1 MNLKYFLVTKLLG
14 FRVYERLGQLENDLA
29 KSQRKLNQSDE
40 DNINLHNQLRRNQQD
55 YESIMAENNHNLIK
69 ISHLQERNSSLEEN
83 LTELQNSISTL
94 NVNLTSERRAKAR
107 YKNLYENSKETNK
120 DRIAND
126 QVLISQ
132 LQEKIAIERREKA
145 ELNTKIEQIKEDY
158 TAIEQS
164 YIRLQADNSQ
174 LEKANNNIDTD
185 NNETLDEIEN
195 LKRQYA
201 SLQKLYEQAKEDIK
215 KQNARI
221 SKQDSTIDNL
231 KNTNREQEETIEA
244 QSKEIAEIKKVQQSP
259 ATDII
264 PIELE
269 KKNTVDELPISVTDD
284 STIVIEEPI
293 TVIDPE
299 PIKDP
304 TKRTIDTVIDL
315 ENDKE
320 ISAKQFFSQPEGV
333 IFKKRTEL
341 EKAIYLQRP
350 MYVCKYCGQMVKI
363 SGRKTER
370 GVARFFSHLRDSD
383 DCDYKTTTGRTRRE
397 INREKYA
404 RCNEGERHKFLKAEI
419 ARFLELTNGV
429 TDVRTENTV
438 KGNHPILRWRRPDVI
453 ANYRGQEVVF
463 ELQLSTTCVSVIAER
478 DLFYRLNK
486 KHIIWVSN
494 FDEQGEHVDLT
505 NMMVKDIYYNN
516 RMNLFIFDL
525 DAQRKSEELGE
536 LVLKCNWITP
546 DGSWQY
552 PNGNTSDKLGGEYI
566 RLSDLTF
573 DNTYKPYYVDA
584 EQAYYASHPE
594 YKIKV
599 VSIEEENKE
608 ILAELDRQWEEE
620 LSREETEQQKTDEKI
635 QEIIEE
641 NEIDGDVR
649 PTKKYIIAQRLGQ
662 SGLITYD
669 GLIRLP
675 FIYDEIKAHRGWYE
689 GKRNGTIEVF
699 ASNYELIDTDI
710 KRIEKLGDK
719 FKKYVK
725 ENDGDWLWGIMDNNV
740 KQITPPIFSKID
752 VWSSDKFVAVK
763 DGQYCI
769 LNQNGHITIAGY
781 DYISE
786 LDNEGVATIS
796 KDGQEGRI
804 DSECQAIRSDTE
816 RISDSLSKINM
827 LGKWGIEKGDGTI
840 LVPCEYDDLGSFNNG
855 IIGLNGIRFS
865 QLNVN
870 INTDC
875 PVRVKYVAR
884 NERKM
889 LIFKVGNREAF
900 MNLRQQQKA
909 AKNGLKPL
917 ELPQMYFSHA
927 NEEKNLLYLSAT
939 PVKTITA
946 KQQIEVKD
954 SDIPV
959 GSIIEGSIAH
969 VDKNSFVIKSEDGQT
984 AYLHRSTWGEYSM
997 EQFNKGQMVKVEKT
1011 GFDDNHKKHI
1021 WRILAVFRP
1030 MSSNTE
1036 VTI

>member
-1 MNLKYFLVTKLLG
+1 MNLKYFIVTKLLG
-14 FRVYERLGQLENDLA
+14 FRVYERLGQLENNLA
-29 KSQRKLNQSDE
+29 ISQRKLNQSDE

-55 YESIMAENNHNLIK
+55 YESIIAENNHNLIT
-69 ISHLQERNSSLEEN
+69 ISHLQEKNSSLVEN

-94 NVNLTSERRAKAR
+94 NDNLTSEKRAKVR

-132 LQEKIAIERREKA
+132 LQEEIAIERREKA
-145 ELNTKIEQIKEDY
+145 ELNTKIEQIKEEF

-164 YIRLQADNSQ
+164 YIRLQAYNSQ
-174 LEKANNNIDTD
+174 LEEANNNIDTD

-201 SLQKLYEQAKEDIK
+201 SLHELYEQAKEDIK

-244 QSKEIAEIKKVQQSP
+244 QSKEIAKIKKEQQSP

-269 KKNTVDELPISVTDD
+269 KKAPVDELPISVTDD

-299 PIKDP
+299 PLKDP

-341 EKAIYLQRP
+341 EKAIYLRRP
-350 MYVCKYCGQMVKI
+350 KYVCKYCGQMVKI

-383 DCDYKTTTGRTRRE
+383 DCDYKTTTGKTRRE

-404 RCNEGERHKFLKAEI
+404 KCNEGERHKFLKAEI

-429 TDVRTENTV
+429 SDVRTENTV

-463 ELQLSTTCVSVIAER
+463 ELQLSTTFVSVITER
-478 DLFYRLNK
+478 DLFYRLNQ

-494 FDEQGEHVDLT
+494 FDEQGEYVNLT

-516 RMNLFIFDL
+516 RMNLFIFDH
-525 DAQRKSEELGE
+525 DAQRKSEEFGE

-546 DGSWQY
+546 DGNWQY
-552 PNGNTSDKLGGEYI
+552 LNGNTSDKLGGEYI

-573 DNTYKPYYVDA
+573 DNSYKPYYVDA
-584 EQAYYASHPE
+584 EHAYYAAHPE
-594 YKIKV
+594 FKIKV
-599 VSIEEENKE
+599 TNIEEENKE
-608 ILAELDRQWEEE
+608 IIAELDRQWEEE
-620 LSREETEQQKTDEKI
+620 LHREETELQKTEEKI
-635 QEIIEE
+635 QEIIED
-641 NEIDGDVR
+641 NEIDGEVK
-649 PTKKYIIAQRLGQ
+649 PTKKYIIARRLGQ
-662 SGLITYD
+662 YGLITYD
-669 GLIRLP
+669 GIIRLP
-675 FIYDEIKAHRGWYE
+675 FIYDEIKTHRGWYE

-699 ASNYELIDTDI
+699 TSEYELIDADI
-710 KRIEKLGDK
+710 RRIEKLGDNY
-719 FKKYVK
+719 KKYVK
-725 ENDGDWLWGIMDNNV
+725 ENDGDWLWGIMDNNA
-740 KQITPPIFSKID
+740 KLISRPIFSKIG
-752 VWSSDKFVAVK
+752 VWSSDKFIAVQ
-763 DGQYCI
+763 DGQYRI
-769 LNQNGHITIAGY
+769 MNQSGHVIIAGY

-786 LDNEGVATIS
+786 LDDEGMATIS
-796 KDGQEGRI
+796 KDGREGRI
-804 DSECQAIRSDTE
+804 DSDCQFVKSNTE
-816 RISDSLSKINM
+816 RISDSISKINKF
-827 LGKWGIEKGDGTI
+827 GKWGLEKNDGTI
-840 LVPCEYDDLGSFNNG
+840 LVPCNYDDLGSFNNS
-855 IIGLNGIRFS
+855 ILGLNGTHFS
-865 QLNVN
+865 QLDVK
-870 INTDC
+870 IDTDC
-875 PVRVKYVAR
+875 PVRVKFVSR
-884 NERKM
+884 NDRKM
-889 LIFKVGNREAF
+889 LIFKVGDREAF

-909 AKNGLKPL
+909 TKNGLKPT
-917 ELPQMYFSHA
+917 ELTQMYFSHA
-927 NEEKNLLYLSAT
+927 NEDKNLLYLSAI
-939 PVKTITA
+939 PVKTLAA
-946 KQQIEVKD
+946 KQQIEIKD
-954 SDIPV
+954 SDIPI
-959 GSIIEGSIAH
+959 GSIIEGSIIH
-969 VDKNSFVIKSEDGQT
+969 VDKNSFIIKSEEGQT

-997 EQFNKGQMVKVEKT
+997 EQFNKGQMVKVEKI
-1011 GFDDNHKKHI
+1011 GFDSLYKKHI
-1021 WRILAVFRP
+1021 WKIISIYWP
-1030 MSSNTE
+1030 MASGIGN
-1036 VTI
+1036 

>member
-1 MNLKYFLVTKLLG
+1 MKGIAIWLFKKVYGIDVDSLLSDNKGLREENGRHVSRNNSLKKDKESLSEKVMRMEDDNTAIQNKNQELNNQIVLL
-14 FRVYERLGQLENDLA
+14 
-29 KSQRKLNQSDE
+29 KSQIAEQKDKFKKVEE
-40 DNINLHNQLRRNQQD
+40 D
-55 YESIMAENNHNLIK
+55 Y
-69 ISHLQERNSSLEEN
+69 NSN
-83 LTELQNSISTL
+83 
-94 NVNLTSERRAKAR
+94 
-107 YKNLYENSKETNK
+107 
-120 DRIAND
+120 
-126 QVLISQ
+126 ISQ
-132 LQEKIAIERREKA
+132 LKGTLDKAQQDNEGLKTSLDKAKNEIESLK
-145 ELNTKIEQIKEDY
+145 K
-158 TAIEQS
+158 QS
-164 YIRLQADNSQ
+164 QTSPTPLESADDD
-174 LEKANNNIDTD
+174 EA
-185 NNETLDEIEN
+185 LDEIEN
-195 LKRQYA
+195 LKRQY
-201 SLQKLYEQAKEDIK
+201 SRLQELYEQAKEENK

-221 SKQDSTIDNL
+221 SKQESTIDNL
-231 KNTNREQEETIEA
+231 KKVNREQEETIEA
-244 QSKEIAEIKKVQQSP
+244 QSIEIAKIKKEQQSP
-259 ATDII
+259 GTDII
-264 PIELE
+264 PNEPVE
-269 KKNTVDELPISVTDD
+269 NDNVDELPPISATTD
-284 STIVIEEPI
+284 STIIIENPI
-293 TVIDPE
+293 TSNDSE
-299 PIKDP
+299 TSKDS

-315 ENDKE
+315 ESDME
-320 ISAKQFFSQPEGV
+320 IYAKQFFSQPEGI

-404 RCNEGERHKFLKAEI
+404 RCNEGERHKFLKTEI
-419 ARFLELTNGV
+419 AKYLELTNGV

-463 ELQLSTTCVSVIAER
+463 ELQLSTTFVSVIAER

-552 PNGNTSDKLGGEYI
+552 PNGNTSDKLGGKYI

-608 ILAELDRQWEEE
+608 ILAELDKLWEEE
-620 LSREETEQQKTDEKI
+620 LIHEQTEQLKTEEKI
-635 QEIIEE
+635 QEIIEN
-641 NEIDGDVR
+641 NEIDGEVK

-662 SGLITYD
+662 YGLITYD

-710 KRIEKLGDK
+710 KRIEKLGDN

-740 KQITPPIFSKID
+740 KRITQPVFSKID
-752 VWSSDKFVAVK
+752 VWSSDKFIAVQ

-769 LNQNGHITIAGY
+769 LNQNGHIIISGY

-786 LDNEGVATIS
+786 LDNEGMATIS
-796 KDGQEGRI
+796 KDGREGRI
-804 DSECQAIRSDTE
+804 DSECQTIKSNTE
-816 RISDSLSKINM
+816 RISDSISKINK
-827 LGKWGIEKGDGTI
+827 LGQWGLENNDGTI
-840 LVPCEYDDLGSFNNG
+840 LVPCEYNDLGSFNNG

-870 INTDC
+870 INADC
-875 PVRVKYVAR
+875 PVRVKYVSR

-909 AKNGLKPL
+909 VKNGLKPM
-917 ELPQMYFSHA
+917 ELTQMYFSHA
-927 NEEKNLLYLSAT
+927 NEDKNLLYLSAT
-939 PVKTITA
+939 PVKTVAA

-954 SDIPV
+954 SEISI
-959 GSIIEGSIAH
+959 GSIIEGSVVH
-969 VDKNSFVIKSEDGQT
+969 VDQNSLIIKSMDGQT
-984 AYLHRSTWGEYSM
+984 VYLHRSMWGEYSM
-997 EQFNKGQMVKVEKT
+997 EKFNKGQMVKVEKM
-1011 GFDDNHKKHI
+1011 GFDRSYNKHV
-1021 WRILAVFRP
+1021 WKILSVYLP
-1030 MSSNTE
+1030 MASN
-1036 VTI
+1036 VDITI

>member
-1 MNLKYFLVTKLLG
+1 MKGIVIWLLKK
-14 FRVYERLGQLENDLA
+14 VYGIDVDSLRSDNKSLREENGRHVSRNNSLKKDKESLSDKVMHLE
-29 KSQRKLNQSDE
+29 E
-40 DNINLHNQLRRNQQD
+40 
-55 YESIMAENNHNLIK
+55 ENNSIQDKNKDLNNQIA
-69 ISHLQERNSSLEEN
+69 L
-83 LTELQNSISTL
+83 LQNQIMEQKDEFKK
-94 NVNLTSERRAKAR
+94 VEED
-107 YKNLYENSKETNK
+107 YKSN
-120 DRIAND
+120 
-126 QVLISQ
+126 ISQ
-132 LQEKIAIERREKA
+132 LKETLDDARQDNAGLQTSLDEAKKEIESLK
-145 ELNTKIEQIKEDY
+145 EQIQTSPTPVGSSDSDEV
-158 TAIEQS
+158 
-164 YIRLQADNSQ
+164 
-174 LEKANNNIDTD
+174 
-185 NNETLDEIEN
+185 LDEIEN

-201 SLQKLYEQAKEDIK
+201 SLQELHEQAKEENK
-215 KQNARI
+215 KQNATI
-221 SKQDSTIDNL
+221 SKQDSTIENL
-231 KNTNREQEETIEA
+231 KKANKEQEEIIGS
-244 QSKEIAEIKKVQQSP
+244 QLKEIAELKKEKKTP
-259 ATDII
+259 CTDII
-264 PIELE
+264 PNEPVE
-269 KKNTVDELPISVTDD
+269 NDNVDELPPISVTTD
-284 STIVIEEPI
+284 STIIIENPI
-293 TVIDPE
+293 TGNDSE
-299 PIKDP
+299 LSKDS

-315 ENDKE
+315 ENDNE
-320 ISAKQFFSQPEGV
+320 IYAKQFFSQPESV
-333 IFKKRTEL
+333 IFKKRYEL
-341 EKAIYLQRP
+341 ENAIKFRRP

-370 GVARFFSHLRDSD
+370 GVARFFSHLRDSG

-404 RCNEGERHKFLKAEI
+404 RCNEGERHKFLKSEI

-463 ELQLSTTCVSVIAER
+463 ELQLSTTFVSVIAER
-478 DLFYRLNK
+478 DLFYRLNQ

-546 DGSWQY
+546 DGNWQY
-552 PNGNTSDKLGGEYI
+552 PNGNTSDKLGGKYI

-594 YKIKV
+594 YKMKV
-599 VSIEEENKE
+599 VSIEKENKE
-608 ILAELDRQWEEE
+608 ILAELDRQWEKE
-620 LSREETEQQKTDEKI
+620 LSREETEQQKTEEKI

-649 PTKKYIIAQRLGQ
+649 PKKKYIIAQRLGQ

-710 KRIEKLGDK
+710 KRIEKLGDNY
-719 FKKYVK
+719 KKYVK

-769 LNQNGHITIAGY
+769 LNKIGHIIIAGY

-786 LDNEGVATIS
+786 LDNEGIATIS
-796 KDGQEGRI
+796 KDGREGRI

-827 LGKWGIEKGDGTI
+827 LGKWGIEKDDGTI

-855 IIGLNGIRFS
+855 IIGLNGIHFS
-865 QLNVN
+865 QLDVN
-870 INTDC
+870 INTVC
-875 PVRVKYVAR
+875 PVRVKYVSR

-889 LIFKVGNREAF
+889 LIFQVGNREAF

-909 AKNGLKPL
+909 TKNGLKPT
-917 ELPQMYFSHA
+917 ELTQMYFSHA

-954 SDIPV
+954 SDIPI

-969 VDKNSFVIKSEDGQT
+969 VDKNSFIIKSEDGQT

-997 EQFNKGQMVKVEKT
+997 EQFHKGQMVKVEKT
-1011 GFDDNHKKHI
+1011 GFDSSHKKHI
-1021 WRILAVFRP
+1021 WKILSVYWS
-1030 MSSNTE
+1030 MSSNA
-1036 VTI
+1036 

>member
-1 MNLKYFLVTKLLG
+1 M
-14 FRVYERLGQLENDLA
+14 
-29 KSQRKLNQSDE
+29 
-40 DNINLHNQLRRNQQD
+40 
-55 YESIMAENNHNLIK
+55 
-69 ISHLQERNSSLEEN
+69 
-83 LTELQNSISTL
+83 
-94 NVNLTSERRAKAR
+94 
-107 YKNLYENSKETNK
+107 
-120 DRIAND
+120 
-126 QVLISQ
+126 
-132 LQEKIAIERREKA
+132 
-145 ELNTKIEQIKEDY
+145 
-158 TAIEQS
+158 
-164 YIRLQADNSQ
+164 
-174 LEKANNNIDTD
+174 
-185 NNETLDEIEN
+185 
-195 LKRQYA
+195 
-201 SLQKLYEQAKEDIK
+201 
-215 KQNARI
+215 
-221 SKQDSTIDNL
+221 
-231 KNTNREQEETIEA
+231 
-244 QSKEIAEIKKVQQSP
+244 
-259 ATDII
+259 
-264 PIELE
+264 
-269 KKNTVDELPISVTDD
+269 
-284 STIVIEEPI
+284 
-293 TVIDPE
+293 
-299 PIKDP
+299 
-304 TKRTIDTVIDL
+304 
-315 ENDKE
+315 
-320 ISAKQFFSQPEGV
+320 
-333 IFKKRTEL
+333 
-341 EKAIYLQRP
+341 
-350 MYVCKYCGQMVKI
+350 
-363 SGRKTER
+363 
-370 GVARFFSHLRDSD
+370 
-383 DCDYKTTTGRTRRE
+383 
-397 INREKYA
+397 
-404 RCNEGERHKFLKAEI
+404 
-419 ARFLELTNGV
+419 
-429 TDVRTENTV
+429 
-438 KGNHPILRWRRPDVI
+438 
-453 ANYRGQEVVF
+453 
-463 ELQLSTTCVSVIAER
+463 
-478 DLFYRLNK
+478 
-486 KHIIWVSN
+486 
-494 FDEQGEHVDLT
+494 
-505 NMMVKDIYYNN
+505 
-516 RMNLFIFDL
+516 
-525 DAQRKSEELGE
+525 
-536 LVLKCNWITP
+536 
-546 DGSWQY
+546 
-552 PNGNTSDKLGGEYI
+552 
-566 RLSDLTF
+566 
-573 DNTYKPYYVDA
+573 
-584 EQAYYASHPE
+584 
-594 YKIKV
+594 
-599 VSIEEENKE
+599 
-608 ILAELDRQWEEE
+608 
-620 LSREETEQQKTDEKI
+620 
-635 QEIIEE
+635 
-641 NEIDGDVR
+641 
-649 PTKKYIIAQRLGQ
+649 
-662 SGLITYD
+662 
-669 GLIRLP
+669 
-675 FIYDEIKAHRGWYE
+675 
-689 GKRNGTIEVF
+689 F

>member
-1 MNLKYFLVTKLLG
+1 MKGIAIWLFKKVYGIDVDSLLSDNKGLREENGRHVSRNNSLKKDKESLSEKVMRMEDDNTAIQNKNQELNNQIVLL
-14 FRVYERLGQLENDLA
+14 
-29 KSQRKLNQSDE
+29 KSQIAEQKEKFKKVEE
-40 DNINLHNQLRRNQQD
+40 D
-55 YESIMAENNHNLIK
+55 Y
-69 ISHLQERNSSLEEN
+69 NSN
-83 LTELQNSISTL
+83 
-94 NVNLTSERRAKAR
+94 
-107 YKNLYENSKETNK
+107 
-120 DRIAND
+120 
-126 QVLISQ
+126 ISQ
-132 LQEKIAIERREKA
+132 LKGTLDKAQQDNEGLKTSLDKAKNEIESLK
-145 ELNTKIEQIKEDY
+145 KQ
-158 TAIEQS
+158 
-164 YIRLQADNSQ
+164 LQTSPTP
-174 LEKANNNIDTD
+174 LESAGDD
-185 NNETLDEIEN
+185 EALDEIEN

-201 SLQKLYEQAKEDIK
+201 HLQELYEQAKEENK

-221 SKQDSTIDNL
+221 SKQESTIDNL
-231 KNTNREQEETIEA
+231 KKANREQEETIES
-244 QSKEIAEIKKVQQSP
+244 QTKEISKIKKVRQSP
-259 ATDII
+259 GTDII
-264 PIELE
+264 PNEPVE
-269 KKNTVDELPISVTDD
+269 NDNVDELPPIIVSNDT
-284 STIVIEEPI
+284 TMVIEESV
-293 TVIDPE
+293 TGDNPE
-299 PIKDP
+299 KSKDS

-320 ISAKQFFSQPEGV
+320 IYATQFFSQPEGI

-341 EKAIYLQRP
+341 EKAFYLRKP

-370 GVARFFSHLRDSD
+370 GLARFFSHLRDCD
-383 DCDYKTTTGRTRRE
+383 NCDYKTTTGRTRRE
-397 INREKYA
+397 INREKFA

-419 ARFLELTNGV
+419 AKYLEMTNGI
-429 TDVRTENTV
+429 TNVRTENTI

-463 ELQLSTTCVSVIAER
+463 ELQLSTTFVSVIAER
-478 DLFYRLNK
+478 DLFYRLTK
-486 KHIIWVSN
+486 KHIIWISN

-516 RMNLFIFDL
+516 RMNLFIFDF

-552 PNGNTSDKLGGEYI
+552 PNGNTSDKLGGKYI

-608 ILAELDRQWEEE
+608 ILTELDRQWEEE
-620 LSREETEQQKTDEKI
+620 LSREETEQQKTEEKI
-635 QEIIEE
+635 QEIIED
-641 NEIDGDVR
+641 NEIDGEVK

-662 SGLITYD
+662 YGLITYD

-699 ASNYELIDTDI
+699 ASNYELIDIDI
-710 KRIEKLGDK
+710 KRIEKLGDN

-740 KQITPPIFSKID
+740 KRITQPVFSKID
-752 VWSSDKFVAVK
+752 VWSSDKFIAVQ

-769 LNQNGHITIAGY
+769 LNQNGHIIISGY

-786 LDNEGVATIS
+786 LDNEGMATIT
-796 KDGQEGRI
+796 KDGREGRI
-804 DSECQAIRSDTE
+804 DSECQTIKSNSE
-816 RISDSLSKINM
+816 RISDSISKINK
-827 LGKWGIEKGDGTI
+827 LGMWGLENNDGTI
-840 LVPCEYDDLGSFNNG
+840 LVPCEYDDMGSFNNG

-870 INTDC
+870 INADC
-875 PVRVKYVAR
+875 PVRVKYVSR

-909 AKNGLKPL
+909 VKNGLKPM
-917 ELPQMYFSHA
+917 ELTQMYFSHA
-927 NEEKNLLYLSAT
+927 NEDKNLLYLSAT
-939 PVKTITA
+939 PVKAIVA

-954 SDIPV
+954 SDIPI
-959 GSIIEGSIAH
+959 GSVIEGSI
-969 VDKNSFVIKSEDGQT
+969 VYLDKNSFIIKSEDDQT

-997 EQFNKGQMVKVEKT
+997 EQFHKGQMVKVEKI
-1011 GFDDNHKKHI
+1011 GFDDKHNKHV
-1021 WRILAVFRP
+1021 WKILSVYWQ
-1030 MSSNTE
+1030 MTSNAEEGTG
-1036 VTI
+1036 